1 MQGRKPLSKSEDLQA
16 SLQLGVMQVALWGSL
31 VNAAAIVAGALLG
44 SVVRLP
50 EKIGQTVMQAL
61 ALAVLIIGISMG
73 LQSSNILIPIASLAV
88 GSIIGEKLDLERRI
102 ERLGEA
108 LQRMSAGRMKLG
120 ASKADFTQ
128 GFLTASLVYCVGAM
142 AVVGSLNSGLTGD
155 HQVLYAKSMLDGT
168 TAILFTASLG
178 LGVAFSAV
186 PVFVYQGAIALLA
199 GFVAP
204 LLSDI
209 VVQELTATGGMLIL
223 GIGLNMLGLTKL
235 RLGNMLP
242 AIIVA
247 AVVAMIWT

>member
-1 MQGRKPLSKSEDLQA
+1 
-16 SLQLGVMQVALWGSL
+16 
-31 VNAAAIVAGALLG
+31 
-44 SVVRLP
+44 
-50 EKIGQTVMQAL
+50 
-61 ALAVLIIGISMG
+61 
-73 LQSSNILIPIASLAV
+73 LAV

-168 TAILFTASLG
+168 TAVLFTASLG
-178 LGVAFSAV
+178 LGVAFSAI
-186 PVFVYQGAIALLA
+186 PVFIYQGAIALLA
-199 GFVAP
+199 TWIAP
-204 LLSDI
+204 FLSELVI
-209 VVQELTATGGMLIL
+209 QELTATGGMLIL

-242 AIIVA
+242 AVLIA
-247 AVVAMIWT
+247 ALIALLWP

>member
-1 MQGRKPLSKSEDLQA
+1 
-16 SLQLGVMQVALWGSL
+16 
-31 VNAAAIVAGALLG
+31 
-44 SVVRLP
+44 
-50 EKIGQTVMQAL
+50 
-61 ALAVLIIGISMG
+61 
-73 LQSSNILIPIASLAV
+73 
-88 GSIIGEKLDLERRI
+88 
-102 ERLGEA
+102 
-108 LQRMSAGRMKLG
+108 
-120 ASKADFTQ
+120 
-128 GFLTASLVYCVGAM
+128 
-142 AVVGSLNSGLTGD
+142 
-155 HQVLYAKSMLDGT
+155 
-168 TAILFTASLG
+168 LG